1 MDLAIDHTTGLTRR
15 ALLCAGATAG
25 AAVVLGVR
33 PWAASAAGG
42 GYLTRSAYAGLEGTE
57 FTVETGAR
65 TVALRLESVSDL
77 AGAASQPAL
86 VGSDDAFALMFS
98 GPLSTPLDSG
108 IHTLHHPRLGT
119 FELFSSPVDDPDRD
133 QRYEVVVDRSVGV
146 PGEPPEAP
154 PKAPEAEVPSP
165 ESPPARTEPE
175 PVEPRPL
182 ARVVRRA
189 SLRRSGRWARCEVDL
204 RRSAEAVRVR
214 CRLLRKGKVLASATR
229 RVTDQHAVMRLEA
242 VRPLAAG
249 SYTLVVTAI
258 DADGVATSER
268 RRVTLR

>member
-1 MDLAIDHTTGLTRR
+1 MDMAIDHTTGLTRR

-42 GYLTRSAYAGLEGTE
+42 GYLTRAAYAGLEGTE

-65 TVALRLESVSDL
+65 TVALRLETVSDL

-86 VGSDDAFALMFS
+86 VGSDDAFALTFS

-133 QRYEVVVDRSVGV
+133 RHYEVVVDRSVGV
-146 PGEPPEAP
+146 PEEPPEAP
-154 PKAPEAEVPSP
+154 PKAPEASSP
-165 ESPPARTEPE
+165 EPPPARTEPE
-175 PVEPRPL
+175 PVEPRPP

-204 RRSAEAVRVR
+204 RRSAAAVRVR
-214 CRLLRKGKVLASATR
+214 CRLVRKGKVLASATR
-229 RVTDQHAVMRLEA
+229 RVTDRHAVMRLEA

-249 SYTLVVTAI
+249 AYTLVVTAI